1 MKRFLFISC
10 AIFLAVSSLTSCKKD
25 KKDNVDPLAAEKTML
40 FRTIWHT
47 TLEQYSYTD
56 ESNANLLT
64 QTTAAG
70 TQYAFFADGSVKIT
84 NKKSEVTSGTYYLYK
99 KGNDKYLEIAV
110 NGSKETY
117 LLTKLETQKMS
128 WSQVKTNQPYLINGS
143 QKVAPKLTTVFNF
156 DCACG
161 E

>member
-10 AIFLAVSSLTSCKKD
+10 AIFLAVSSLSSCKKD
-25 KKDNVDPLAAEKTML
+25 KKDNVDPLATEKTL
-40 FRTIWHT
+40 LQRTIWHT

-56 ESNANLLT
+56 ENNANLLT

-70 TQYAFFADGSVKIT
+70 TQYAFFADGSLKIT
-84 NKKSEVTSGTYYLYK
+84 NKKNEVTEGTYNLYK
-99 KGNDKYLEIAV
+99 KNNEKYLEIAV
-110 NGSKETY
+110 NGANETY
-117 LLTKLETQKMS
+117 VLSKLETQKMS
-128 WSQVKTNQPYLINGS
+128 WSQVKTNQPYSLNGS
-143 QKVAPKLTTVFNF
+143 QKVAPKLTIVFNF